1 MFSIVISCG
10 AGFAD
15 CEDTTCGP
23 GEYIGGDCG
32 CVQCPV
38 GYYKEGTNN
47 ATSCTKCPKGTYADN
62 TGSATCSSCAEGT
75 YADETGMEV
84 CKNCPV
90 GYCCTLENLFVCKQG
105 TWSNGGLACQKHSVQ
120 YYNNNHGCSIEMGSQ
135 QTGDQQTSGQQT
147 NRQLKS
153 GQLKG
158 GAKGGGTC
166 STSIFVYEEGMCE
179 SCNGPCTTSGEGA
192 KTSYACTE
200 KTVKNVTY
208 NGHNFSWPNDGSVI
222 GLPVTSAMV
231 DFGNQSCP
239 SPNNNN

>member
-23 GEYIGGDCG
+23 GEYMGGDCG

-120 YYNNNHGCSIEMGSQ
+120 YYNNDSNNCSINRGGQSQ
-135 QTGDQQTSGQQT
+135 P
-147 NRQLKS
+147 R
-153 GQLKG
+153 
-158 GAKGGGTC
+158 AGGTC